1 VQPMEVVPSYTPRHP
16 PVRQAT
22 WSGKV
27 VVLHFQT
34 PPHLRSGYGQV
45 SAPSSGLLRVRW
57 DLVVDRT
64 GLMAG
69 KLSRVAGGL
78 TPPPTF
84 DREADGTPT

>member
-34 PPHLRSGYGQV
+34 PPPPTVRLRAGLCTFVWSPARQVGPSGGPYGSYGGKALQG
-45 SAPSSGLLRVRW
+45 SWRV
-57 DLVVDRT
+57 D
-64 GLMAG
+64 
-69 KLSRVAGGL
+69 
-78 TPPPTF
+78 PPPTF
-84 DREADGTPT
+84 VREDDGTPT